1 MYGCWK
7 VMVWYCDWALP
18 VPSFSWNGWNG
29 VLAVPLLGGGL
40 LPPPKALPV
49 PLPKPPVVVFVLV
62 EPNAPPVL
70 PPPNRPPPAVVDAP
84 KPVAGLLWPKRPP
97 PVFAVLD
104 PKAEVVVLLFV
115 DPKPPNVLPPV
126 APPPPP
132 PKRPPPVVEA
142 PKGFEPKAL
151 LFVLLAPKPP
161 EGKS

>member
-1 MYGCWK
+1 
-7 VMVWYCDWALP
+7 
-18 VPSFSWNGWNG
+18 
-29 VLAVPLLGGGL
+29 
-40 LPPPKALPV
+40 
-49 PLPKPPVVVFVLV
+49 VF
-62 EPNAPPVL
+62 E
-70 PPPNRPPPAVVDAP
+70 
-84 KPVAGLLWPKRPP
+84 
-97 PVFAVLD
+97 VLD

-126 APPPPP
+126 APPPP